1 MIVSNALNNGYK
13 LLKENN
19 IKSYKIDTE
28 ILLSY
33 VLKKKKEDIILNHD
47 QILELNNYNE
57 YLNLI
62 KLRLSKKPI
71 AQIVNS
77 KNFWKDKF
85 FINDKVLIPRPDSE
99 VLIEETLK
107 ELSYKNFGKILD
119 IGVGSGCLLL
129 SILKEKK
136 NFTGI
141 GVDICKKALEISNFN
156 AKKLNIKKRV
166 KFINSDI
173 DKYDLGKYDVIVSNP
188 PYINRFELKNLDK
201 EVKHYEPRLALDGG
215 HDGLLQI
222 KKVINKASRLLKKNG
237 KLILEIAHNQK
248 LSVSELLKNK
258 GFYIKRH
265 VRDYAKNDRCIV
277 SIKIK

>member
-77 KNFWKDKF
+77 KNFWKDKSTSQRV
-85 FINDKVLIPRPDSE
+85 I
-99 VLIEETLK
+99 
-107 ELSYKNFGKILD
+107 
-119 IGVGSGCLLL
+119 
-129 SILKEKK
+129 KEKK
-136 NFTGI
+136 LYEELVSSYEKSINNLKDF
-141 GVDICKKALEISNFN
+141 DELN
-156 AKKLNIKKRV
+156 KLAIEERNTS
-166 KFINSDI
+166 FQN
-173 DKYDLGKYDVIVSNP
+173 
-188 PYINRFELKNLDK
+188 
-201 EVKHYEPRLALDGG
+201 
-215 HDGLLQI
+215 
-222 KKVINKASRLLKKNG
+222 
-237 KLILEIAHNQK
+237 
-248 LSVSELLKNK
+248 ELLKN
-258 GFYIKRH
+258 IKVLREL
-265 VRDYAKNDRCIV
+265 VK
-277 SIKIK
+277 KK